1 MNFFSQI
8 FAGVFLF
15 SLTLNALLIFG
26 YVWVRD
32 SRLRCFAIPLTLTGS
47 SILYLLL
54 ILEFGFGLFFLQS
67 DNLGYTLASKRWSA
81 RYWYPINSL
90 GYRDIEHPEAQF
102 RGRKA
107 LFVVGDSFVAGMG
120 MADPTMRFP
129 DVLHKLLGQ
138 PWVVVN
144 IAMNGWNTVNELD
157 AIENYPH
164 SPDVIVLSY
173 YVNDIEGA
181 AWKAGLP
188 RPVVVEPPG
197 GLLGEVVNRS
207 YLFNFLY
214 WRLFRF
220 RNAAEMTRVYSE
232 YIGRCY
238 GNDRVWQLH
247 AAELQGVVDL
257 TQRRNSKLIVLIIPD
272 LTDVTGSRPLTTKV
286 ASLFRNL
293 QIRVVD
299 ITDRVEG
306 RDVRQLVANRFDAHP
321 SESLHNEI
329 ARVLLG
335 EVRALENSAN
345 H

>member
-1 MNFFSQI
+1 MHFLPQI
-8 FAGVFLF
+8 FGSVFLF
-15 SLTLNALLIFG
+15 SLTLNASLIFG

-32 SRLRCFAIPLTLTGS
+32 SRLRRLAILLTLSGS
-47 SILYLLL
+47 SIVYLLL

-81 RYWYPINSL
+81 LYWQPINSL
-90 GYRDIEHPEAQF
+90 GYRDIEHPEARF
-102 RGRKA
+102 RGRNA

-120 MADPTMRFP
+120 MADPAKRFP
-129 DVLHKLLGQ
+129 DVLQKLLGE

-144 IAMNGWNTVNELD
+144 IGMNGWNTANELD
-157 AIENYPH
+157 AIENYPR
-164 SPDVIVLSY
+164 SADIIVLSY

-188 RPVVVEPPG
+188 RPVVVEPPK
-197 GLLGEVVNRS
+197 GLLGKVVDRS

-220 RNAAEMTRVYSE
+220 RNAEEMTRVYSE
-232 YIGRCY
+232 YVGRCY
-238 GNDRVWQLH
+238 GDDRVWQLH
-247 AAELQGVVDL
+247 SAELQEVVEL

-272 LTDVTGSRPLTTKV
+272 LTDVTGSRFLTTKV

-299 ITDRVEG
+299 LTDRLER
-306 RDVRQLVANRFDAHP
+306 RDVSQLVANRFDAHP

-329 ARVLLG
+329 ATVLLG
-335 EVRALENSAN
+335 EVRAVENGAT